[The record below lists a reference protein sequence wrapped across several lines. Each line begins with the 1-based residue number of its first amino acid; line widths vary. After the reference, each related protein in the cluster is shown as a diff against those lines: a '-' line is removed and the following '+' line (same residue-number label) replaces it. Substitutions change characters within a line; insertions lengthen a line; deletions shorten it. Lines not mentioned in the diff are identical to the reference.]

1 MAFAT
6 DRRPAVEALIAIL
19 LTFVLVWFGYG
30 LDPHWPLLWFA
41 PLPVLLFALRHS
53 WQSAALV
60 AFVSWLAGCFDFWH
74 YFQVQ
79 QTPFVVWLNVFSIGA
94 LVFAGAV
101 LLFRALAR
109 RGALWTALVAF
120 PAAWVSYEYVRNL
133 TTPHGTAGAMA
144 YTQLEFLPFL
154 QLASLAGPWGMSFV
168 MMLFP
173 AALALGL
180 HLRRSQPK
188 QAMRILCASLAG
200 ILLVLTFG
208 AVRLALP
215 PPPQQVKVGLI
226 AADEPTNDPVASE
239 GAETERLFRGYAA
252 AIRSLAA
259 QGARVVVLPEKTG
272 VVVEPDPGRTGE
284 FFQQLAAETNTT
296 IVVGE
301 VRVTPRAKYNQACIY
316 APAAPARTYD
326 KHHLLPPFE
335 SNLKP
340 GASLTFVPEGAETW
354 GVAICKDM
362 DFTPLSRRYGLAGV
376 GLMLVPGWDFR
387 VDRWWHGHIAVMRG
401 VEDGFSVVRSARD
414 GNLTMSDD
422 RGRVLAEIR
431 SDSAPYASLVAKV
444 PATHDA
450 TLYTLLGDWFAWFA
464 LAMLALSLLRLA
476 LSLSNGSTYSP
487 SPGTGT

>member
-6 DRRPAVEALIAIL
+6 NRRPTVEALIAIL
-19 LTFVLVWFGYG
+19 STFLLVWFGYG

-53 WQSAALV
+53 WQGAALV
-60 AFVSWLAGCFDFWH
+60 AFVSWLGGCFDFWH
-74 YFQVQ
+74 YFQLL
-79 QTPFVVWLNVFSIGA
+79 QTPFVVWLSVFSTGA
-94 LVFAGAV
+94 LVFAAAV
-101 LLFRALAR
+101 LLFRALVR
-109 RGALWTALVAF
+109 RGAPWSALAAF

-133 TTPHGTAGAMA
+133 TTPHGTAGSLA

-168 MMLFP
+168 MLLFP

-188 QAMRILCASLAG
+188 PAMRILGASLAG
-200 ILLVLTFG
+200 ILLVLIFG

-215 PPPQQVKVGLI
+215 PPRQQVKVGLI
-226 AADEPTNDPVASE
+226 ASDEPASDPVASE

-259 QGARVVVLPEKTG
+259 RGVRVIVLPEKTG
-272 VVVEPDPGRTGE
+272 VVVEPDAARTGE
-284 FFQQLAAETNTT
+284 LFQQLAAETRST

-301 VRVTPRAKYNQACIY
+301 VRVTPAAKYNQARIY
-316 APAAPARTYD
+316 TPAASVRTYD

-340 GASLTFVPEGAETW
+340 GASLTFLPEGAETW

-401 VEDGFSVVRSARD
+401 VEDGFSVVRAARD
-414 GNLTMSDD
+414 GNLTVSDN
-422 RGRVLAEIR
+422 RGRILAEIR
-431 SDSAPYASLVAKV
+431 SDSAPYASLVAEV
-444 PATHDA
+444 PTAHDA

-464 LAMLALSLLRLA
+464 LALLAFSLLRL
-476 LSLSNGSTYSP
+476 SRIIF
-487 SPGTGT
+487 